1 MHLVVDNYL
10 FNIEQLTNSELAD
23 LMVDRQLRI
32 TAANNELA
40 LFIEE
45 QIRRQNLESG
55 PRTPVA

>member
-1 MHLVVDNYL
+1 MQVPIQVLIAVQGSSGGDA
-10 FNIEQLTNSELAD
+10 I

-45 QIRRQNLESG
+45 QIRRQNLRDFLTNNHG
-55 PRTPVA
+55 Y